1 MSHPFRWLAVAHIGR
16 KVCAAIALLSGWSL
30 ALPYAASAQTA
41 EALHAAGQVA
51 KDVAGLNV
59 NQLLAYVC
67 LGSLG
72 LSAFLIWMERTIN
85 QDILQRVKII
95 EDRVGRFK
103 CGLAGTVRND
113 GE

>member
-1 MSHPFRWLAVAHIGR
+1 MSHPFRWLAIAHCGR
-16 KVCAAIALLSGWSL
+16 KVCAAVALLSGWAL
-30 ALPYAASAQTA
+30 AWPIASQAQTA
-41 EALHAAGQVA
+41 EALQAAGQVA
-51 KDVAGLNV
+51 RDVAGLNV

-67 LGSLG
+67 LGALA
-72 LSAFLIWMERTIN
+72 LSAFLIWMERTIS

-113 GE
+113 ES